1 MNNIGKTEGRVFLIH
16 DFQGAAS
23 DFADETSCTV
33 CDSRALAVAQVMDGI
48 QVIQANNAAYFE
60 PMSPRKIQAHFK
72 KSSRLRIVSKDNC
85 VYTWAIIDAN
95 VIKPSPIWC
104 YSCDDSENRENP
116 AAIFFYQDLKNA
128 KAALKRAFREDCK
141 MFGREDLDENETCI
155 SRDGMKASL
164 LTIVD
169 NRRINYSVQPVVCE
183 D

>member
-1 MNNIGKTEGRVFLIH
+1 MLLIH
-16 DFQGAAS
+16 DFQGVAS

-33 CDSRALAVAQVMDGI
+33 CDSRAQAVAE
-48 QVIQANNAAYFE
+48 VIEGLQIVQANNAGYFE
-60 PMSPRKIQAHFK
+60 SMSPRKVQAHFK
-72 KSSRLRIVSKDNC
+72 KSSRLRIVSKDKS
-85 VYTWAIIDAN
+85 VYTWAIVDGNA
-95 VIKPSPIWC
+95 IKSSPIWC

-116 AAIFFYQDLKNA
+116 AAIFLYHDLKNA

-155 SRDGMKASL
+155 SKDGMKASL

-169 NRRINYSVQPVVCE
+169 ERRINYSVQPVACE